1 MKKHIKSVAII
12 VMLVYMVNFI
22 NITSYARSITLQ
34 DKSITVGKVIEVI
47 SGEAIKVIEYNKN
60 GENKVVL
67 IKMIGID
74 TESSQEAMD
83 YIYNSL
89 LGKTVML
96 LPDSY
101 NNTFKQMNN
110 FVYRY
115 VYNSPMKS
123 VSEEL
128 LELGLAKVDD
138 AFKYADQYSDLLE
151 FEAKAKESK
160 LGRWYDYTTKNIG
173 SIVNIN
179 TATSTMLSNYLEDT
193 PTSVASSIVNYR
205 IYNPYNTIEEI
216 KFASPHCTKDW
227 FDKNRD
233 RLSVVTDISSASHSE
248 ISSLFY
254 NTSLSDEMADKI
266 VQYRLFNTIS
276 SVDEIKTIT
285 GLKTYYKK
293 MQKFIVL
300 KPTKTYIE
308 NDAKVVNLNTASAS
322 QIRAVSLLS
331 QHQSE
336 QIVRLRKNQKYIIKS
351 IGELQKA
358 GKLTKYQ
365 VDRYGDNFS
374 VFTNVNTALEN
385 ELKSLFGAINISSSA
400 RDMIVKNI
408 IKYRPYKSK
417 TQVRNVIGAS
427 YYNKISQ
434 YIFTTESYNP
444 EYININITDRNY
456 AASILGMSEH
466 DMKYFI
472 KSHTRYKSSSNIS
485 FNYTNY
491 ISKFSLVTNINTASK
506 YELDH
511 LYARIWEKN
520 KYKYVKIPSDIIKD
534 IIEFREE
541 VPFSS
546 IEEVSKIF
554 NKHGKINIY
563 NYIKEYIVFY

>member
-1 MKKHIKSVAII
+1 MKKHIKSLTII
-12 VMLVYMVNFI
+12 IMLVYMVNII
-22 NITSYARSITLQ
+22 NISSYARSITLQ
-34 DKSITVGKVIEVI
+34 DKNITVGKVIEVI
-47 SGEAIKVIEYNKN
+47 SGEAIKVMEYSKN
-60 GENKVVL
+60 GDNKVVL

-83 YIYNSL
+83 YTYNDL

-101 NNTFKQMNN
+101 NNTFKQMDN

-115 VYNSPMKS
+115 VYNSPIKS

-128 LELGLAKVDD
+128 LEVGFAKVDD
-138 AFKYADQYSDLLE
+138 TFKYAQQYSDLLE
-151 FEAKAKESK
+151 VEAKAKESK
-160 LGRWYDYTTKNIG
+160 LGRWYDYSSKNVG

-193 PTSVASSIVNYR
+193 PISVASSIVNYR
-205 IYNPYNTIEEI
+205 IYNPYNSIEEI

-227 FDKNRD
+227 FDKNKD
-233 RLSVVTDISSASHSE
+233 RLSVVTDISTASHSE

-266 VQYRLFNTIS
+266 LQYRLFNTIT

-300 KPTKTYIE
+300 KPTKKYIE
-308 NDAKVVNLNTASAS
+308 NDAKVVNLNTASTS
-322 QIRAVSLLS
+322 EIRSVSLLS

-336 QIVRLRKNQKYIIKS
+336 QIVRDRKNQKYIFKS
-351 IGELQKA
+351 LGELQKA

-374 VFTNVNTALEN
+374 VFTNLNTALEN
-385 ELKSLFGAINISSSA
+385 ELKSLFGSISINTSS

-408 IKYRPYKSK
+408 IKYRPYTSK
-417 TQVRNVIGAS
+417 KQVRNVIGVN
-427 YYNKISQ
+427 YYKKISP
-434 YIFTTESYNP
+434 YIYTTESYNP

-456 AASILGMSEH
+456 AASILGMSEN
-466 DMKYFI
+466 DTKYYT
-472 KSHTRYKSSSNIS
+472 KSHVRYKGSSNIS

-491 ISKFSLVTNINTASK
+491 NMKFSLVTNINTASK

-520 KYKYVKIPSDIIKD
+520 KYEYVKVPSDIIKD

-546 IEEVSKIF
+546 LEEVSKIF

-563 NYIKEYIVFY
+563 NYLKDYIVFY